1 MGIQKRKSS
10 IEYSGS
16 SLSFQSIYPSSI
28 FYLPYHSVFLW
39 FVVCSLSL
47 FTSCATSRDHL
58 VWTEDGRQYGKASW
72 YDDQG
77 DRTANGEIYNMN
89 AMTAAHPSLAL
100 NSVVEVKNL
109 SNGKKVK
116 VRVNDRLPPIHDGRV
131 IDLSRAAFR
140 TLASLETG
148 LIDVELHVI
157 KYGDNKYDEINRAA
171 PAGKMYLPKPKSTKS
186 SKSEMKT
193 NKSL

>member
-1 MGIQKRKSS
+1 MGTQK
-10 IEYSGS
+10 
-16 SLSFQSIYPSSI
+16 L
-28 FYLPYHSVFLW
+28 FLW
-39 FVVCSLSL
+39 LISLGVL
-47 FTSCATSRDHL
+47 TSCATSTDHL

-109 SNGKKVK
+109 SNGKKIK

-131 IDLSRAAFR
+131 IDLSRTAFR
-140 TLASLETG
+140 ALDSLEKG
-148 LIDVELHVI
+148 LVDVEVRVI
-157 KYGDNKYDEINRAA
+157 KYGDNKYTKINRAA
-171 PAGKMYLPKPKSTKS
+171 PAGKMYLSKPKPKKTSE
-186 SKSEMKT
+186 SKKQSP
-193 NKSL
+193 